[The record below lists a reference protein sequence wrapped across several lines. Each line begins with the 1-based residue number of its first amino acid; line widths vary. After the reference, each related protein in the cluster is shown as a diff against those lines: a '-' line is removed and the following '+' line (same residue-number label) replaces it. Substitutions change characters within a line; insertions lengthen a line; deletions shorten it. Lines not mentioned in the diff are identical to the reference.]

1 MPHHAPAEGER
12 PLRDA
17 RRTRRAAAA
26 WALTVLSLSATV
38 QSASAAERSDSVLVR
53 VDPGAPA
60 AERAEVRSALDADG
74 VRPLVDGWR
83 AYALPADVTLAQ
95 AERLLR
101 DEPAVRDVELDGR
114 LHPAEIPDDAYYG
127 SQWAL
132 PLIGAP
138 SSWDA
143 TGGAGQVVVAVIDTG
158 VQTAHPDLSARL
170 WQNPG
175 EVANGLDDDGNGR
188 VDDVH
193 GWNFYDDNSTLYSAI
208 DGDSHGTHV
217 AGTIAATRGN
227 ASGVAGVSHNAR
239 IMPLKFLK
247 PGGGYTSDAI
257 VAIQYATAEGA
268 DIINASWGGES
279 YSQPLC
285 DAIAIAGDAGVL
297 FVAAAGNGGDDG
309 IGDDNDVVGNWP
321 TNCPATNIVAV
332 AATTPSDGLASFSNY
347 GAAQVDIGAP
357 GEDILSTVPTSAYGW
372 KSGTSMAAP
381 HVSGVAAVVLGMHP
395 ALAPWQLRAAL
406 TGGGDPVLALA
417 GRTTSG
423 RRLSM
428 SGALTVAGTGIGPDT
443 TPPDAF
449 STIAPADGHATAS
462 RAPLV
467 FSWSPTGDAGS
478 GVASYAL
485 MLNGRQVA
493 GTGPSSRSAAYSVE
507 DGAHS
512 WAVVARDA
520 SGNARSTPPR
530 TLTVDRTPPSAPV
543 PQSPAAAGRVP
554 GPAVDLSWGASQDA
568 LTGVASYR
576 VLVDGVAVATVP
588 GTATSAR
595 VTMNRGTHTWQV
607 VAVDGLGNQSQ
618 SGARA
623 VTVTPS
629 IPALGTTPGSRKL
642 TLVAP
647 ARLASGATPALRVRV
662 PAAMAVRVTV
672 RRADR
677 VKPIGSF
684 RVRARRGLTTIRFP
698 RAVTARMRARGTYVI
713 SARATA
719 ALRDTVRITV
729 GPRRR

>member
-1 MPHHAPAEGER
+1 MSHHEPAEGGT
-12 PLRDA
+12 PLREP

-26 WALTVLSLSATV
+26 WALTVLALSATV

-53 VDPGAPA
+53 VDPGASA
-60 AERAEVRSALDADG
+60 AERADVRTALDADG

-83 AYALPADVTLAQ
+83 AYALPSDVSLAQ

-101 DEPAVRDVELDGR
+101 GEPAVEDVELDGR
-114 LHPAEIPDDAYYG
+114 LYPAEIPNDAYFG

-132 PLIGAP
+132 PVIGAP

-158 VQTAHPDLSARL
+158 VQTAHADLSARL

-175 EVANGLDDDGNGR
+175 EVLNGLDDDGNGR
-188 VDDVH
+188 VDDLH
-193 GWNFYDDNSTLYSAI
+193 GWNFYDDNATLYSAS

-217 AGTIAATRGN
+217 AGTIAAQRGN
-227 ASGVAGVSHNAR
+227 TIGVAGVSHNAR

-285 DAIAIAGDAGVL
+285 DAIALAGDAGVL
-297 FVAAAGNGGDDG
+297 FVAAAGNGGADG

-321 TNCPATNIVAV
+321 TNCPSSNVISV
-332 AATTPSDGLASFSNY
+332 AATEPGDLLTTFSNY
-347 GAAQVDIGAP
+347 GASSVDIGAP
-357 GEDILSTVPTSAYGW
+357 GDDILSTIPTGTYGY

-395 ALAPWQLRAAL
+395 ALLPWQLRAAI
-406 TGGGDPVLALA
+406 TGGGDPAPALA

-443 TPPDAF
+443 TPPDPFAQL
-449 STIAPADGHATAS
+449 SPADGFATAS
-462 RAPLV
+462 RSSLI
-467 FSWSPTGDAGS
+467 FSWAATGDAGS

-485 MLNGRQVA
+485 MLDGRQVA
-493 GTGPSSRSAAYSVE
+493 GTGPSTRSASVAVE
-507 DGAHS
+507 DGVHTWS
-512 WAVVARDA
+512 VTARDTA
-520 SGNARSTPPR
+520 GNVRGTSSR

-543 PQSPAAAGRVP
+543 PQSPAAGAKVAGPV
-554 GPAVDLSWGASQDA
+554 VELTWGASQDA
-568 LTGVASYR
+568 VTGVASYR

-588 GTATSAR
+588 GTSTSAR
-595 VTMNRGTHTWQV
+595 VTMTKTAHNWQIL
-607 VAVDGLGNQSQ
+607 AVDGLGNQVA
-618 SGARA
+618 GPARA
-623 VTVTPS
+623 VTVTATV
-629 IPALGTTPGSRKL
+629 PALGTNPTSKRL

-647 ARLASGATPALRVRV
+647 TRLAAGATPALRVRV
-662 PAAMAVRVTV
+662 PAPMAVNVTV
-672 RRADR
+672 RRSDK

-684 RVRARRGLTTIRFP
+684 RIRAGRGLTTIRFP
-698 RAVTARMRARGTYVI
+698 RTVTTKMRSRGTYVI
-713 SARATA
+713 SARAGAT
-719 ALRDTVRITV
+719 LRDTVRITV
-729 GPRRR
+729 GPRR